1 MDMDRFQQITVQRI
15 VEHIKKNAP
24 VLKYDFNNKQK
35 DEQNTSCFKKERGGI
50 NIG

>member
-24 VLKYDFNNKQK
+24 VLKYNFDSKQK
-35 DEQNTSCFKKERGGI
+35 DEQNMGLLKKERGGI